1 MSTPGG
7 QLPVIL
13 LTVFIDLAGFGL
25 ILPILPYYAQAF
37 GAGGLAFGALIGVYS
52 LMQFIATTVL
62 GRLSDRVGRRPI
74 LLASILFS
82 AAGHLTF
89 AFAGSYWILFLART
103 VSGFSAGNISVAQAY
118 IADITSPAERS
129 RGMGLIG
136 AAFGLGFIVGPAL
149 GGVAGHFGGPRLA
162 GLVAAGLSVA
172 NLIWAYLVL
181 RESLHAEHRVTR
193 RLFDAEH
200 LVAAMRDDRLRAL
213 FVVFGLIP
221 FGFSGY
227 MVSLPLFAA
236 SALGWG
242 ERELGVFFVIVG
254 VMAASVQG
262 YLFGKL
268 ARRFGDRPLMILG
281 TLGMAFPIAA
291 APFMRSSAALYASV
305 LVLAFAN
312 SACAPALMG
321 LISTLAGITEQGAMI
336 GAAQSISA
344 LGRMSGPFLFGEIY
358 DRVGPRAAFLLAGAV
373 LVAAW
378 AMTLRVPRT
387 AGHATRTGTPLPA
400 E

>member
-1 MSTPGG
+1 MSTPRS

-25 ILPILPYYAQAF
+25 ILPILPYYAQTF
-37 GAGGLAFGALIGVYS
+37 GAGGFAFGALIGVYS
-52 LMQFIATTVL
+52 LMQFVATTLL

-74 LLASILFS
+74 LLASILVS
-82 AAGHLTF
+82 AAGHLAF
-89 AFAGSYWILFLART
+89 AFAGSYPVLFVART
-103 VSGFSAGNISVAQAY
+103 ISGFSAGNISVAQAY

-149 GGVAGHFGGPRLA
+149 GGVAGHYGGPRLA
-162 GLVAAGLSVA
+162 GFLAAGLSVV

-181 RESLHAEHRVTR
+181 RESLHAGLRVSR
-193 RLFDAEH
+193 RLLDVEH
-200 LVAAMRDDRLRAL
+200 LVTALRDEKLGPL
-213 FVVFGLIP
+213 FLVFGLIP

-227 MVSLPLFAA
+227 MVALPLYAG

-281 TLGMAFPIAA
+281 TLGMAFPIAV

-305 LVLAFAN
+305 FALAFAN

-321 LISTLAGITEQGAMI
+321 LISTLAGATEQGAML

-358 DRVGPRAAFLLAGAV
+358 DRVGPRAAFLMAGAV
-373 LVAAW
+373 VVLAWVA
-378 AMTLRVPRT
+378 TLRVPR
-387 AGHATRTGTPLPA
+387 AR
-400 E
+400 EQQVVN

>member
-1 MSTPGG
+1 MSTPRS

-25 ILPILPYYAQAF
+25 ILPILPYYAQTF

-82 AAGHLTF
+82 VAGHLTF
-89 AFAGSYWILFLART
+89 AFAGSYTILFLART

-118 IADITSPAERS
+118 IADITSPSERS

-136 AAFGLGFIVGPAL
+136 AAFGIGFIVGPAL

-162 GLVAAGLSVA
+162 GLAAAGLSLV

-193 RLFDAEH
+193 RLFDVEH
-200 LVAAMRDDRLRAL
+200 LAAAMRDDRLRAL
-213 FVVFGLIP
+213 FLVFGLIP

-227 MVSLPLFAA
+227 MVSLPLYAG

-268 ARRFGDRPLMILG
+268 ARRYGDRRLMILG

-305 LVLAFAN
+305 FVLAFAN

-321 LISTLAGITEQGAMI
+321 LISTLAGVTEQGAMI
-336 GAAQSISA
+336 GAAQSVSA
-344 LGRMSGPFLFGEIY
+344 LGRMSGPFLFGELY
-358 DRVGPRAAFLLAGAV
+358 DRVGPRAAFLAAGAV

-378 AMTLRVPRT
+378 AMTTRVPRT
-387 AGHATRTGTPLPA
+387 TVRSEAAR
-400 E
+400 